1 MSARPTPETD
11 AEHREIMSALGAH
24 HMGFVGLCFAR
35 NLERQR
41 DEARELARE
50 LSGSLQEALEFFN
63 YWDGVPMWAGLSDA
77 QDAITKAKE
86 VLP

>member
-1 MSARPTPETD
+1 MSARPTPETNE
-11 AEHREIMSALGAH
+11 EHREITSALGAH

-50 LSGSLQEALEFFN
+50 LLVELTCLHDFFTGTG
-63 YWDGVPMWAGLSDA
+63 GVTITTQPI
-77 QDAITKAKE
+77 ITKAKKL
-86 VLP
+86 LP